1 MLHQKENTGL
11 RLAFKFTI
19 SCQVQISK
27 GKRFCHEKNQ
37 RLKIVFYVYLNDSQR
52 SLQRSFMVE
61 KIVRAGWKESAHKDY
76 STSFSN
82 NSS

>member
-1 MLHQKENTGL
+1 MRHQKENTGL

-19 SCQVQISK
+19 LCQAQISK

-52 SLQRSFMVE
+52 SLRVKLYE
-61 KIVRAGWKESAHKDY
+61 VRAGWEESAHKDY
-76 STSFSN
+76 TTSFSN